1 MKRIIFMCFKLPV
14 FTAGDK
20 MFLVNEFDDVDGGG
34 WPVEDQLRLLHDLPD
49 ANSSVATAGAH
60 AALANSGVNAA
71 DAILMTEPG
80 IRLFCFENTLV
91 WTCPSI
97 V

>member
-1 MKRIIFMCFKLPV
+1 
-14 FTAGDK
+14 

-34 WPVEDQLRLLHDLPD
+34 GPVEDQLRLLHDLPD

-60 AALANSGVNAA
+60 AAFANSGVDAA